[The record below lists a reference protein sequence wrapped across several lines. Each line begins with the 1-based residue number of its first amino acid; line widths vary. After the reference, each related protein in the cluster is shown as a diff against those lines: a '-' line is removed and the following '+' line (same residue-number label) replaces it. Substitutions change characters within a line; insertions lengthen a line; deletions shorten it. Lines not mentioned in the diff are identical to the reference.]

1 MPNMEQEISKHN
13 SNIKNQSKEKSPP
26 GCNCLDGQDHCPLGG
41 ACQTDGLVY
50 GAKVTKSSEQS
61 EQFTL
66 ASQQEL
72 LSYDTM
78 NTSLA
83 LDIEIR
89 DTKPP

>member
-1 MPNMEQEISKHN
+1 MEQDISKHN
-13 SNIKNQSKEKSPP
+13 SNIKNQNKEKSPP
-26 GCNCLDGQDHCPLGG
+26 GCNCLDGQDH
-41 ACQTDGLVY
+41 LVVL
-50 GAKVTKSSEQS
+50 AKQMDLYMAQKWPNQVTNQNN
-61 EQFTL
+61 FTL

-72 LSYDTM
+72 LIYDTM